1 VAAEPQVNIQMV
13 PHSGVVAFDAQ
24 HNAFPVVGWYAS
36 ARGKAG
42 AGVVLYPLV
51 LNCGRIE
58 SLTGVV
64 LYSLVGNMTDA
75 WLDLARYHNADGAG
89 GPVPTVAPPAAT
101 GAVGYAGAEGA
112 GAGTGTAAGGTGGT
126 GTGGTEGAGAEAD
139 GGEGRGR
146 HSVESTTTKLA
157 PVVPGVPGA
166 PVAPVVPVAV
176 TASRAAVAESAPPEP
191 AGEGFGA
198 LRQDE
203 AAKRGPSAERPAE
216 RGRVSGQPAPLFVSA
231 SEATTD
237 PRIPERIPRPRPR
250 PAPVPVAVVE
260 PDPLVDPLP
269 EQDGPAGGPAI
280 PDAVRDVLNQTRNG
294 HNGATSP

>member
-112 GAGTGTAAGGTGGT
+112 GTGTAPAARAARGAARRRTVARAGGGIPSR
-126 GTGGTEGAGAEAD
+126 APPRNLRRLP
-139 GGEGRGR
+139 RGR
-146 HSVESTTTKLA
+146 
-157 PVVPGVPGA
+157 
-166 PVAPVVPVAV
+166 
-176 TASRAAVAESAPPEP
+176 
-191 AGEGFGA
+191 AGCAGCAG
-198 LRQDE
+198 LR
-203 AAKRGPSAERPAE
+203 RLG
-216 RGRVSGQPAPLFVSA
+216 
-231 SEATTD
+231 
-237 PRIPERIPRPRPR
+237 
-250 PAPVPVAVVE
+250 
-260 PDPLVDPLP
+260 LP
-269 EQDGPAGGPAI
+269 
-280 PDAVRDVLNQTRNG
+280 
-294 HNGATSP
+294 

>member
-112 GAGTGTAAGGTGGT
+112 GTGAGAGAGAGT

-157 PVVPGVPGA
+157 PVAAPVAAGA
-166 PVAPVVPVAV
+166 PVA
-176 TASRAAVAESAPPEP
+176 
-191 AGEGFGA
+191 
-198 LRQDE
+198 
-203 AAKRGPSAERPAE
+203 
-216 RGRVSGQPAPLFVSA
+216 GRCGV
-231 SEATTD
+231 
-237 PRIPERIPRPRPR
+237 
-250 PAPVPVAVVE
+250 
-260 PDPLVDPLP
+260 
-269 EQDGPAGGPAI
+269 
-280 PDAVRDVLNQTRNG
+280 
-294 HNGATSP
+294 

>member
-112 GAGTGTAAGGTGGT
+112 GAGTGGP
-126 GTGGTEGAGAEAD
+126 AEAD

-146 HSVESTTTKLA
+146 HSVESTTTKIVPVAA
-157 PVVPGVPGA
+157 PGAA
-166 PVAPVVPVAV
+166 PVAPVAPVAV
-176 TASRAAVAESAPPEP
+176 AASRAAVAESAPPEP

-269 EQDGPAGGPAI
+269 EQGGIAGGLADGPADGLAGGPAI